1 MGAYELPLLMG
12 ATVPKALP
20 IMAYIEFQKPDLR
33 LRPYAMAY
41 NGILIVI
48 SMLAAIIYFILL
60 KKTAKEK
67 K

>member
-1 MGAYELPLLMG
+1 
-12 ATVPKALP
+12 
-20 IMAYIEFQKPDLR
+20 
-33 LRPYAMAY
+33 MAY

-48 SMLAAIIYFILL
+48 SILAAIIYFILL

>member
-1 MGAYELPLLMG
+1 M
-12 ATVPKALP
+12 PKALP

-48 SMLAAIIYFILL
+48 SMLAAIIYFMLL
-60 KKTAKEK
+60 KKSAKEAK
-67 K
+67 